1 MWGDGN
7 ELVDIHFGSQEDFRS
22 GNTAVLNAETD
33 LLFVLMIG
41 SESVSNACTGLLN
54 AYLVAK
60 STINVSVAGLESMG
74 DSLADFSSFGLPG
87 A

>member
-22 GNTAVLNAETD
+22 GNSAVFNAETD
-33 LLFVLMIG
+33 FLFVLMIG
-41 SESVSNACTGLLN
+41 SESVSNVCIGLE

-60 STINVSVAGLESMG
+60 STINVSVASLESMG
-74 DSLADFSSFGLPG
+74 DGLADFSCFGLPG